1 MHYADTAVGCTMGSQ
16 LMTDTSMHATD
27 IEHALN
33 VAQSRAHERTLDVSD
48 VHLAYMA
55 IERAV
60 RAVVNCAGIDAMK
73 ATVDL
78 DGGAVSKSYRFRAE
92 TTVCQWGYGLSFRV
106 RRMPAR
112 RVAGCSPAMGKRLR
126 ILYPLPNTWI
136 ASMAP
141 GFGWHWTEV
150 KAKKQ
155 GALMVFTVYL

>member
-1 MHYADTAVGCTMGSQ
+1 MHYADTAAGCTMGSQ
-16 LMTDTSMHATD
+16 LMKDTSMHATD
-27 IEHALN
+27 IEQALN

-60 RAVVNCAGIDAMK
+60 RAVVDCAGAMK
-73 ATVDL
+73 ATVEL

-92 TTVCQWGYGLSFRV
+92 TTVCQWGHGLSFRV

-112 RVAGCSPAMGKRLR
+112 RVAGGSPAMGKRLR
-126 ILYPLPNTWI
+126 ILYPLPDTWI
-136 ASMAP
+136 ASTAP
-141 GFGWHWTEV
+141 AFNWHGTDV